1 MSQRCIETAS
11 PSHGTPSRCRRPTG
25 RPGAAWRRATAG
37 AVVVATALLA
47 ADTLSLSRSALAG
60 TSSPGVEAVS
70 MAELEQAIARELSRV
85 LPGLEPIEG
94 QGPDQRVLGVRID
107 PEAGEL
113 VIDLSGDVLQAGHRH
128 FGAELEDQLQMLLV
142 TAHDMASPH
151 LTVLAVGFEFEG
163 QPALERL
170 PD

>member
-1 MSQRCIETAS
+1 M
-11 PSHGTPSRCRRPTG
+11 
-25 RPGAAWRRATAG
+25 PGAASRNAA
-37 AVVVATALLA
+37 AAIALA
-47 ADTLSLSRSALAG
+47 AAWALCWTPLQA
-60 TSSPGVEAVS
+60 SSEQHGANPCQKVVS
-70 MAELEQAIARELSRV
+70 MTELEQAIARELSRV

-94 QGPDQRVLGVRID
+94 QGPDRRVLGVRID

-128 FGAELEDQLQMLLV
+128 LGAELEDQLQMLLV

-151 LTVLAVGFEFEG
+151 VTVLAVGFEFEG

-170 PD
+170 AD

>member
-1 MSQRCIETAS
+1 
-11 PSHGTPSRCRRPTG
+11 
-25 RPGAAWRRATAG
+25 
-37 AVVVATALLA
+37 
-47 ADTLSLSRSALAG
+47 
-60 TSSPGVEAVS
+60 

-94 QGPDQRVLGVRID
+94 QGPDRRVLGVRID
-107 PEAGEL
+107 PEASEL
-113 VIDLSGDVLQAGHRH
+113 VIDLSGDVLQVGHRH
-128 FGAELEDQLQMLLV
+128 FGAELEDQLQVLLV

-170 PD
+170 AD